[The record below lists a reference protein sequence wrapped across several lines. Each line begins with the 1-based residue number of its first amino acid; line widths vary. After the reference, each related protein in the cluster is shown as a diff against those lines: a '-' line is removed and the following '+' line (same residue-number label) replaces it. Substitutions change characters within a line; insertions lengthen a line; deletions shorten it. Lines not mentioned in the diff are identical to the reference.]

1 MFATAFDVTPVSAPA
16 MQWSAIRP
24 GAAAG
29 GSDPMGWAAPTSLRG
44 SANKRREYDLF
55 VEDVVAAMQTPAT
68 DFLKS
73 GTNPAPGRTAAE
85 PVPVWPPTARRSA
98 VDDVAE
104 QRVLLLARQY
114 ASGPASPER
123 ELLAR
128 LEILNQKL
136 LAMAPRVTPERVA
149 ALEAVSDKLAVIRE
163 RTQKRAERLGL
174 SA

>member
-1 MFATAFDVTPVSAPA
+1 
-16 MQWSAIRP
+16 
-24 GAAAG
+24 
-29 GSDPMGWAAPTSLRG
+29 LRG

-55 VEDVVAAMQTPAT
+55 AEDVVAARRTPAT
-68 DFLKS
+68 DFLRS
-73 GTNPAPGRTAAE
+73 GTNPTTGRTAAE
-85 PVPVWPPTARRSA
+85 PVPVSPTAKGSA

-114 ASGPASPER
+114 ASGPSSAER

-136 LAMAPRVTPERVA
+136 LAMAPRVTRERVA

-163 RTQKRAERLGL
+163 RSQKRAERLGL
-174 SA
+174 SD